1 MAKSMKKAM
10 HHGDP
15 IVGGESEDEGRVYG
29 QGEFAN
35 MPQEVKMKSYPK
47 AYEYGP
53 DVLDDTM
60 GTVDKSNS
68 RAHTTSRKYVSNQ
81 H

>member
-1 MAKSMKKAM
+1 M
-10 HHGDP
+10 HHSDP
-15 IVGGESEDEGRVYG
+15 MVGGESEAEGRTWG
-29 QGEFAN
+29 KGEFAN
-35 MPQEVKMKSYPK
+35 MPQDVKMKIYPK
-47 AYEYGP
+47 AAEYGP